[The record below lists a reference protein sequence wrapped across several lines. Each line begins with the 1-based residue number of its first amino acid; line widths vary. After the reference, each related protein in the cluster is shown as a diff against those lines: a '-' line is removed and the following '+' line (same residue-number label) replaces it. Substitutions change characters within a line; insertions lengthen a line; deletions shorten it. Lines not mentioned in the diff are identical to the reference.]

1 MVKIIRSRLILILLI
16 FSFCLFFSPDLLK
29 ADAQIGSLTGSVYG
43 KDGVTPIEGA
53 LVKIKNVEDGT
64 LYQSSESDSQ
74 GEFKISRIE
83 EGIYV
88 AGITTSEGNFN
99 FTDLIGIKK
108 GKDAKISFSLVPS
121 AKIGAEPAQFESTE
135 LPISSEAW
143 VGKVVEYFPETSEA
157 AVLIEEG
164 ILRLGDRIRFKSE
177 VIDFYQDVE
186 SMRIGSNQ
194 VESANA
200 GQTPFVKVMGPVQQ
214 IDNVYLVKKR
224 KKFFLLSPI
233 GIATV
238 LSATSGVVYG
248 VVKLTEDEP
257 DVSPYKK

>member
-1 MVKIIRSRLILILLI
+1 MLKIIRLKLISVLLI
-16 FSFCLFFSPDLLK
+16 FSFSLYYSPNLLK
-29 ADAQIGSLTGSVYG
+29 ADAQIGSLAGQVYG
-43 KDGVTPIEGA
+43 KDGITPVEGA
-53 LVKIKNVEDGT
+53 LVRIKNVEDGT

-74 GEFKISRIE
+74 GEFKISRIK

-99 FTDLIGIKK
+99 FTNLIGIKK
-108 GKDAKISFSLVPS
+108 GKDAKISFSLVHS
-121 AKIGAEPAQFESTE
+121 TKIRAEPAQFESKE
-135 LPISSEAW
+135 LPILSETW
-143 VGKVVEYFPETSEA
+143 VGKVVEYIPESSEA

-164 ILRLGDRIRFKSE
+164 ILRLGDSIRFKGE
-177 VIDFYQDVE
+177 VIDFYQEVE

-214 IDNVYLVKKR
+214 IDDVYLVKKR